1 MKYAVVKIQ
10 GKQYRVSEGE
20 ELLVDKIIDKKVVP
34 EVLLI
39 SEDGKVRIGKPRVEG
54 GEVKFKILSEQEKGE
69 KIDVFKYKAKSR
81 YRKKIGFRP
90 LYTKLLVE
98 KISS

>member
-10 GKQYRVSEGE
+10 GKQYKVSEGE
-20 ELLVDKIIDKKVVP
+20 ELLVDKIIDKKVIP